1 MNVPSRPL
9 GLSVEELFAP
19 FGPADDLP
27 EYSFVPGDAVPP
39 PYHDLL
45 VHRHHMTVTV
55 EAHHGELVDVRI
67 LDRNLEGDSYTRKIV
82 LALQGSGR
90 VVQFGIARVHL
101 NYCSAPVREAIVT
114 GRTPLGRI
122 LIQHNVLRE
131 VEPTAFLHV
140 HAGPG
145 VAKWFGLKEP
155 RPTYGRLAV
164 IYCDGQE
171 AIEVLEIVAPE
182 GDS

>member
-27 EYSFVPGDAVPP
+27 EYAFVSGDAVPP

-55 EAHHGELVDVRI
+55 EAHHGDLVDVRI
-67 LDRNLEGDSYTRKIV
+67 LDRKLEGDSYTRKIV

-90 VVQFGIARVHL
+90 VVQFGVARVHL
-101 NYCSAPVREAIVT
+101 NYCSPAVREAIVA

-122 LIQHNVLRE
+122 LIQHNVLRV
-131 VEPTAFLHV
+131 VEPTAFLRV
-140 HAGPG
+140 QAGPG
-145 VAKWFGLKEP
+145 VAKWFGMSEP

>member
-1 MNVPSRPL
+1 MNLPKRPL

-27 EYSFVPGDAVPP
+27 EYDFVLPPAVPP

-45 VHRHHMTVTV
+45 VHNHHMTVTV
-55 EAHHGELVDVRI
+55 EAHHGDLVDVRI
-67 LDRNLEGDSYTRKIV
+67 LDRRLERDLYTRKIV

-101 NYCSAPVREAIVT
+101 DYCSQPVREAIVA

-122 LIQHNVLRE
+122 LIQNNVLRV
-131 VEPTAFLHV
+131 VEPTAFLRV
-140 HAGPG
+140 QAGSA
-145 VAKWFGLKEP
+145 VAKWFGLS
-155 RPTYGRLAV
+155 RPQLTYGRLAV
-164 IYCDGQE
+164 SNRDGKE

-182 GDS
+182 

>member
-1 MNVPSRPL
+1 MNVPQRPL

-19 FGPADDLP
+19 FAPADDLP
-27 EYSFVPGDAVPP
+27 DYDFVAADAVPP
-39 PYHDLL
+39 PYHGLL

-55 EAHHGELVDVRI
+55 EARHGDLVDVRI
-67 LDRNLEGDSYTRKIV
+67 LDRRLEGDLYTRKIL

-90 VVQFGIARVHL
+90 VVQFGVARVHL
-101 NYCSAPVREAIVT
+101 NYCSRPVREAIVA

-122 LIQHNVLRE
+122 LIQHNVLRV
-131 VEPTAFLHV
+131 VEPTAFLRV
-140 HAGPG
+140 HAGK
-145 VAKWFGLKEP
+145 ALASWFGLSEP
-155 RPTYGRLAV
+155 RPSYGRLAV

-182 GDS
+182 RES